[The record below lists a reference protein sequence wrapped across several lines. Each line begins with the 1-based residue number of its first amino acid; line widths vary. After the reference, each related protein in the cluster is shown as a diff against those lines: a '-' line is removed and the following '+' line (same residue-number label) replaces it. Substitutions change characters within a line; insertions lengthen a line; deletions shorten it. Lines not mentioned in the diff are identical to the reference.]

1 MKENQHN
8 IFSTPIWGFVLNDQ
22 KYQSIDYIEAIKTIE
37 KTEPSVKRSNFGGY
51 QTHDNLHQVPVFK
64 EFTSTLIHIAQKCLD
79 RQVKITEMWGNIN
92 YKNCYN
98 GAHTHGG
105 ELSGV
110 FYLKVPKNSGK
121 LILCNPAVRSDG
133 KFLRA
138 NNFAVEPDSLAL
150 IMFPSWLEH
159 YVDPNLSEEER
170 ISLSFNFSI
179 L

>member
-98 GAHTHGG
+98 G
-105 ELSGV
+105 
-110 FYLKVPKNSGK
+110 
-121 LILCNPAVRSDG
+121 
-133 KFLRA
+133 
-138 NNFAVEPDSLAL
+138 
-150 IMFPSWLEH
+150 
-159 YVDPNLSEEER
+159 
-170 ISLSFNFSI
+170 
-179 L
+179 